1 MLTFFYFLFFLF
13 LFLFYFFFFFFPFLI
28 LFLIIAL
35 LLLNHGLWFWFF
47 RENYLPFA
55 QILSIFFLCVWLVPF
70 AFFVSLSA
78 NENTLPYANT
88 SIASMFDGVRE
99 ERGEEEEGGARRER
113 NEGGRGS
120 PYSFSLAIN

>member
-1 MLTFFYFLFFLF
+1 MLTFFI
-13 LFLFYFFFFFFPFLI
+13 FYSFYSCFYFFFPFLI

-88 SIASMFDGVRE
+88 SIASMFDG
-99 ERGEEEEGGARRER
+99 GERER
-113 NEGGRGS
+113 ERE
-120 PYSFSLAIN
+120 